1 MPKTA
6 AARWKRLLFPGLVT
20 GLCLCAAYAIVT
32 TGRAAYLENAGEGDG
47 ALHWRTAS
55 PTALALEADH
65 LAREGQHA
73 AADGMARRALERS
86 TLHAVALRVL
96 AFSTAAKGRVD
107 AAEPLMT
114 RAAWINPRD
123 GQAQD
128 WLFQRALARREYR
141 KAFLRADLLMRRS
154 LAART
159 PLAFTLADLLGNDRA
174 RTALVERLAMDP
186 PWRGTFLTVALRAGA
201 DPDVA
206 ALFQALRRTPA
217 PVTDEEATPFFRRLV
232 AERRYREAK
241 TWFDALVKT
250 QGKPGAL
257 VYDGAFAGSPG
268 PAPLNWQVIA
278 GLGGN
283 ARWTWDN
290 DAPIG
295 SLLVRHD
302 GFSSSGP
309 LVRQLI
315 LLPPG
320 AYEVAARSRV
330 DDPVADR
337 RFTLQVACATGETLA
352 SAPLPGVPGSW
363 TPSHRAFSVPATG
376 CEAQWLQI
384 APVTVDRREMAEMS
398 IDDIV
403 VRPATA
409 PAGPSG
415 VREQAP

>member
-6 AARWKRLLFPGLVT
+6 AVRWKRLLFPGLVT
-20 GLCLCAAYAIVT
+20 GLCLWAAYAVVT
-32 TGRAAYLENAGEGDG
+32 TGRAAYLENAGEGGG
-47 ALHWRTAS
+47 ALHWRSAS
-55 PTALALEADH
+55 PAALSLAAGE
-65 LAREGQHA
+65 LARQGKYV

-86 TLHAVALRVL
+86 TLRSDALRVL
-96 AFSTAAKGRVD
+96 AFSTAAEGRVD
-107 AAEPLMT
+107 AAEPLMA

-141 KAFLRADLLMRRS
+141 KALLRADLLMRRS

-159 PLAFTLADLLGNDRA
+159 PVAFSLAGLLDNDQA
-174 RTALVERLAMDP
+174 RVALVERLALDP
-186 PWRGTFLTVALRAGA
+186 SWRGTFLTVAIRVGA
-201 DPDVA
+201 EPDIA

-241 TWFDALVKT
+241 TWFDALVAT
-250 QGKPGAL
+250 PESRRAL

-290 DAPIG
+290 DVPIG
-295 SLLVRHD
+295 SLLVSHD

-309 LVRQLI
+309 MVRQLI

-320 AYEVAARSRV
+320 AYEVAARTRV

-337 RFTLQVACATGETLA
+337 RFTLQVACAVGETLV
-352 SAPLPGVPGSW
+352 SAPLPGVPGTW
-363 TPSHRAFSVPATG
+363 TPSHRAFSVPTTG

-403 VRPATA
+403 VRPVTA
-409 PAGPSG
+409 QAGQAG